1 VTTILKSDMKPGRG
15 RPRAFDPEA
24 ALAVGQRLFH
34 AAGYEGV
41 GLSALTD
48 ALGIKPPSFYAAF
61 GSKAAFFER
70 VLERYARTEIALADV
85 LRADRPTDEALADL
99 LERAARTYARDPE
112 RPGCLVLEAA
122 RGNGE
127 SESAV
132 MARRTAEG
140 RRAQVKAFIAATHPK
155 RAEVVTDFISAVMS
169 GLSASA
175 REGMGEKRLLKVARA
190 AGASLDAML
199 G

>member
-1 VTTILKSDMKPGRG
+1 MIANLKSETRPSRG

-34 AAGYEGV
+34 AAGYDGV
-41 GLSALTD
+41 GLSALTE
-48 ALGIKPPSFYAAF
+48 ALGIKPPSFYMAF

-70 VLERYARTEIALADV
+70 VLDRYARTEIPLADV
-85 LRADRPTDEALADL
+85 LWAGRPTGEALADL

-122 RGNGE
+122 RGSGE
-127 SESAV
+127 SESVV
-132 MARRTAEG
+132 MARRTAES
-140 RRAQVKAFIAATHPK
+140 RRAQVRAFVAATHPEV
-155 RAEVVTDFISAVMS
+155 ADVVTDFISTIMS

-175 REGMGEKRLLKVARA
+175 REGMGEARLLKVSRA
-190 AGASLDAML
+190 AAQSIDVLL
-199 G
+199 C

>member
-1 VTTILKSDMKPGRG
+1 M
-15 RPRAFDPEA
+15 
-24 ALAVGQRLFH
+24 FH
-34 AAGYEGV
+34 AAGYDQV

-70 VLERYARTEIALADV
+70 ILERYASTEIALTEV
-85 LRADRPTDEALADL
+85 LRQDRPPAEALTDL

-122 RGNGE
+122 RGSRE
-127 SESAV
+127 SESAT
-132 MARRTAEG
+132 MARRIAER
-140 RRAQVKAFIAATHPK
+140 RRAQLRAFISATHPK
-155 RAEVVTDFISAVMS
+155 AAGVVTDFISTVMS

-175 REGMGEKRLLKVARA
+175 REGMKEARLLSVARVA
-190 AGASLDAML
+190 AQSLPAL
-199 G
+199 LR